1 MANSGLLTQ
10 GMTVEQAQI
19 LDQRLR
25 KERDAPFRQPQGNYG
40 GGALGGLL
48 SASGQ
53 AINSAALAGR
63 NIGEAAGDA
72 MTGREGRG
80 RENEIAAVERQNAI
94 KAQEQEKLAA
104 TSSNNTEH
112 AISLLTALV
121 PQLGEKQV
129 NSMIQYVKA
138 DTTGKAAQQA
148 VAKYGTPDIK
158 TGDRYKAVGGT
169 GLWDTV
175 DKVWVTPPEGKET
188 EKAVKNVGDKY
199 GIAVKDLSTTDQARL
214 AIQASELEAGTSTPN
229 EITVALNQSI
239 IDMADV
245 SKQQGL
251 ASMLSATDNLITNA
265 KKAKEVSPESFTEAA
280 GDAISGILGIP
291 WTDGVTLG
299 NYVEQIQANLA
310 FDRLQEMRDASATG
324 GALGQVS
331 NIELGLLKAALTGL
345 DVKDKNFNTQ
355 LDTVIEHYSAFA
367 ASLRGKVPDSSR
379 YAKHD
384 GSVYQVDSEG
394 NWFEIGEGK

>member
-1 MANSGLLTQ
+1 MSRLT
-10 GMTVEQAQI
+10 I
-19 LDQRLR
+19 
-25 KERDAPFRQPQGNYG
+25 
-40 GGALGGLL
+40 
-48 SASGQ
+48 
-53 AINSAALAGR
+53 
-63 NIGEAAGDA
+63 
-72 MTGREGRG
+72 
-80 RENEIAAVERQNAI
+80 
-94 KAQEQEKLAA
+94 
-104 TSSNNTEH
+104 
-112 AISLLTALV
+112 
-121 PQLGEKQV
+121 
-129 NSMIQYVKA
+129 
-138 DTTGKAAQQA
+138 
-148 VAKYGTPDIK
+148 
-158 TGDRYKAVGGT
+158 
-169 GLWDTV
+169 
-175 DKVWVTPPEGKET
+175 
-188 EKAVKNVGDKY
+188 
-199 GIAVKDLSTTDQARL
+199 
-214 AIQASELEAGTSTPN
+214 
-229 EITVALNQSI
+229 NQSI

-379 YAKHD
+379 YAKHA
-384 GSVYQVDSEG
+384 GTLYQVDSEG